1 MNAHMQKRNIII
13 NMRGGETSGG
23 RQLAVEP
30 APRPPLRR
38 DSGAVLCPFRG
49 PSESP
54 ADQLTKSADSDS
66 SAVPARRASLVNHAP
81 AICARRILSD
91 APKLAPAISERTRSR
106 APEEKGA
113 TIWFVS
119 GTRACAVG
127 AG

>member
-1 MNAHMQKRNIII
+1 
-13 NMRGGETSGG
+13 MRGGETSAG
-23 RQLAVEP
+23 RQPAVEP

-49 PSESP
+49 PAESP
-54 ADQLTKSADSDS
+54 VDQLTKSAASDP
-66 SAVPARRASLVNHAP
+66 SAVPARRASLVNHPP
-81 AICARRILSD
+81 AICARRIVSG
-91 APKLAPAISERTRSR
+91 ARKLAPAISGRTRSR

-119 GTRACAVG
+119 GARACAVG